1 MPVRNQNSFAQSRS
15 RLYLQSALLSS
26 AEAIGCLLCAFIEPT
41 GQLCAFLTP
50 ITSKCMRLS
59 ALVLAACL
67 SIGASGAEKQ
77 NWPNLRN
84 RIERTLHIQQPLF
97 NPQPKGYGQFSPA
110 AGVDADRVIYSTD
123 YSLRIPAIVYHPAGA
138 TITKHPALV
147 VVNGHG
153 GDKSSWYTYW
163 AGILYARAGAIV
175 LTYDPIGEYERNAE
189 RRSSTNQHDDYIAP
203 DDMARRMGG
212 LMVTD
217 VMQAVSYLL
226 TRKDVDPKRIAVMG
240 YSMGSFISSLAC
252 AIDTRVHACVLVGGG
267 DLDGPNGYWDSS
279 KKKMCQAIPYQSLSF
294 LGDRGPVLF
303 ALMAKRGPT
312 LVWNGTADHTV
323 DIPHHDQA
331 WFDDLRKRTIEQ
343 LGSQKNVFDFGFTP
357 DGGHRPYFVT
367 KPVALWLEE
376 QLHFPNWT
384 KKDIEAMRETHVM
397 DWAAKNGVTTPSSLK
412 NENGEGGAMA
422 LDNDIPAVPR
432 ADLHAVPEAVWDSER
447 DSFVY
452 ETWVDRAKAA
462 VTSGAP

>member
-1 MPVRNQNSFAQSRS
+1 MRF
-15 RLYLQSALLSS
+15 SALIMF
-26 AEAIGCLLCAFIEPT
+26 AAF
-41 GQLCAFLTP
+41 
-50 ITSKCMRLS
+50 S
-59 ALVLAACL
+59 VLAT
-67 SIGASGAEKQ
+67 GAEKQ
-77 NWPNLRN
+77 NWADLRSQ
-84 RIERTLHIQQPLF
+84 IERTLHIPEPPL

-110 AGVDADRVIYSTD
+110 PDVVADRVAYSTA
-123 YSLRIPAIVYHPAGA
+123 YSLRIPAIVYHPEGA

-153 GDKSSWYTYW
+153 GDKSSWYAYW
-163 AGILYARAGAIV
+163 AGILYARAGAVV

-189 RRSSTNQHDDYIAP
+189 RRSATGQHDEYIPP

-217 VMQAVSYLL
+217 VMQGVSYLL

-252 AIDTRVHACVLVGGG
+252 AVDTRVHACVLVGGG
-267 DLDGPNGYWDSS
+267 DLDAPGGYWDSS
-279 KKKMCQAIPYQSLSF
+279 YKKMCQSIPYKSLSF
-294 LGDRGPVLF
+294 LGDRGAVLF

-312 LVWNGTADHTV
+312 LVWNGTADRTV

-331 WFDDLRKRTIEQ
+331 WFEDLHKRTIAE
-343 LGSQKNVFDFGFTP
+343 LGNSKDVFDFGFTP

-367 KPVALWLEE
+367 KPVALWLEQ

-384 KKDIEAMRETHVM
+384 RKQIEAMPETHIM

-412 NENGEGGAMA
+412 NENGEGGTMA
-422 LDNDIPAVPR
+422 LGNDIPAVPR
-432 ADLHAVPEAVWDSER
+432 ADLHAIPEAVWDAER
-447 DSFVY
+447 ADFVY
-452 ETWVDRAKAA
+452 ETWVDRAKSA